1 MKKIGFSVFVAL
13 ILVLILTAPVL
24 AWQGR
29 MAGAGDANGL
39 IEDESDYLIH
49 PAAIAAGKGSSL
61 YGNYRLTYD
70 KANTWDYGLN
80 YTGAP
85 GFSSLLG
92 YSADGQTWKNEV
104 QAGAAF
110 TAGAGRMGIFLEY
123 VAARGKYDGHENY
136 RLGPFSNDNIPFNME
151 DNQDSLAL
159 RLIYGQPV
167 GGVKLGGEL
176 QIAYRN
182 EGKEEYLTDRDWSGS
197 AWATFKN
204 DPWAAE
210 DSPYSSLYPYM
221 IPFKSKYWEAQGK
234 ASVEG
239 LMGSANYALTLKAG
253 LPFASDNR
261 YAYVI
266 DYVDVTATDQRAD
279 MDGKVKG
286 FNVGGDFWLRVPI
299 SGRTVLPFVMS
310 AEYKTIERNGSGVE
324 TAYGTTPVTYD
335 HEVKNLFIKAG
346 GGIDFTP
353 ANGTRLA
360 AGLYYDYLSTKQNT
374 YNDYASGS
382 DYYQDA
388 YSDLPAQTEHR
399 LTLKALAEKELT
411 PAFVMRGGL
420 NMFYGRVKSDYAYA
434 AYWNGSPDF
443 APLNVSTSGS
453 NTGVNASLGA
463 TVKLDRISIEPFINA
478 GYVKYHTSGDGTF
491 GDNAASAE
499 FDRANWLVSGGL
511 SVKF

>member
-1 MKKIGFSVFVAL
+1 MKKNGFSVFAAL
-13 ILVLILTAPVL
+13 MLVLILTAPVW

-49 PAAIAAGKGSSL
+49 PAAVAAGKGSSF
-61 YGNYRLTYD
+61 YGHYRLTYD
-70 KANTWDYGLN
+70 KATTWDYHLN
-80 YTGAP
+80 LP
-85 GFSSLLG
+85 PSSSSFA
-92 YSADGQTWKNEV
+92 YSADGRTWKNEV

-136 RLGPFSNDNIPFNME
+136 RLGPFGFDNVAFDME
-151 DNQDSLAL
+151 DNLDSLAL

-182 EGKEEYLTDRDWSGS
+182 EEKEENLTDRDLSGL

-210 DSPYSSLYPYM
+210 NSPYSSLYPYM

-239 LMGSANYALTLKAG
+239 LLGSAKYSLTLKAG

-261 YAYVI
+261 YAYVF
-266 DYVDVTATDQRAD
+266 DYFDVVATDQRAD

-286 FNVGGDFWLRVPI
+286 FNVGGDFWLRVPV
-299 SGRTVLPFVMS
+299 SGTTILPFVMS
-310 AEYKTIERNGSGVE
+310 AEYKTIKRDGSGLE
-324 TAYGTTPVTYD
+324 TAYGPTPVSYD

-346 GGIDFTP
+346 GGIDYTP

-360 AGLYYDYLSTKQNT
+360 MGLYYDYLSTKQNT
-374 YNDYASGS
+374 FNDYASGG
-382 DYYQDA
+382 DYLQDF

-411 PAFVMRGGL
+411 PAFVLRGGL

-434 AYWNGSPDF
+434 AYLNGGPDY
-443 APLNVSTSGS
+443 APLSIATSGS
-453 NTGVNASLGA
+453 NVGVNASLGA
-463 TVKLDRISIEPFINA
+463 TVKLDRVSIEPFLNA
-478 GYVKYHTSGDGTF
+478 GYVQYHTSGDGTF
-491 GDNAASAE
+491 GDNAANMD
-499 FDRANWLVSGGL
+499 FDRANWLVGGGL